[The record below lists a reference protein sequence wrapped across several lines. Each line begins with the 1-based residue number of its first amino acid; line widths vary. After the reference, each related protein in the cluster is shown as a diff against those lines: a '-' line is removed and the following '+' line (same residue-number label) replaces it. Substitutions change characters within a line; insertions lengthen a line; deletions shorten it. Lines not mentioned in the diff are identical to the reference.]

1 MLGLITGP
9 WSGIPNLLLTAGL
22 GLIVIIIGAVLAD
35 RFGKA
40 YAPFIMV
47 GLMAGLQIMVSFTSS
62 KNCTLTVAG
71 QEFFII
77 AGSLMYPIL
86 ACGEDYI
93 NEFYGREIAKS
104 SVTCQFIVRAR
115 STAYLVWLIYLPAPA
130 AEAENYT
137 MFAKLMGV
145 VPRVAIASMIATY
158 IGGLLNVHLF
168 AKIKK
173 KTGSSLLWLRTIVST
188 SVGLTAN
195 AIIFTLLAFAGDKS
209 IPVMVQMVIISVVVR
224 LATGLLE
231 LIFLYFMKFLQKTG
245 VILKDAQA
253 ITITPSVVAE
263 APKYATYRLY
273 GPCTG

>member
-1 MLGLITGP
+1 MGLITGP

-35 RFGKA
+35 RLGKS

-47 GLMAGLQIMVSFTSS
+47 GMMAGLQIMVSFTSS
-62 KNCTLTVAG
+62 KDCTLTLGG

-93 NEFYGREIAKS
+93 NEFYGKDIAKS
-104 SVTCQFIVRAR
+104 SVTCQFIVRAL
-115 STAYLVWLIYLPAPA
+115 STAYLIWLIYLPAPA
-130 AEAENYT
+130 ASAENYT

-168 AKIKK
+168 ARIKNR
-173 KTGSSLLWLRTIVST
+173 TGAKMLWLRTFIST
-188 SVGLTAN
+188 SVGLVVN
-195 AIIFTLLAFAGDKS
+195 ALLFTLLAFAGLKS
-209 IPVMVQMVIISVVVR
+209 VAVMAQMVIISVGVR
-224 LATGLLE
+224 LATGVLE
-231 LIFLYFMKFLQKTG
+231 LIFLYFMTFLRKAG
-245 VILKDAQA
+245 IILKDAA
-253 ITITPSVVAE
+253 PITITPSCL
-263 APKYATYRLY
+263 TSD
-273 GPCTG
+273 